1 MELTFGPIPSRRLGR
16 SLGINNIPPKVCS
29 YACVYCQLGNTLKL
43 QNHREEFYKPEDIF
57 DAVERR
63 VHQLKDR
70 GEEIDYLSFVPDGE
84 PTLDLNLGET
94 IRLLKPLG
102 IKIAVITNCS
112 LIRIKEVRNDLMN
125 ADWISLKVDTVN
137 EAAWHHI
144 DRPYGTMDYNNILK
158 GMEIFSKEYGGH
170 LTVETMLVKDVNDK
184 TDDLIKTAEFIKKLN
199 PKITYI
205 SIPTRPPAED
215 WVFPPDTEKINE
227 AYQIYS
233 SVLDEVQLTTQ
244 YEGNQFASTG
254 NFADDFLNIIA
265 VHPMRVEAV
274 EELLKKSNSDWEVVD
289 NLIAEEKVKTT
300 QFDGKTFY
308 MRNLKKIF
316 KESHQN

>member
-16 SLGINNIPPKVCS
+16 SLGINNIPPKICS

-43 QNHREEFYKPEDIF
+43 QNHRQEFYKPEEIF
-57 DAVERR
+57 DAVEKR
-63 VHQLKDR
+63 VFQLKER

-112 LIRIKEVRNDLMN
+112 LIRMEEVRNDLMK
-125 ADWISLKVDTVN
+125 ADWISLKVDTVD
-137 EAAWHHI
+137 EVAWHNI
-144 DRPYGTMDYNNILK
+144 DRPFGKLDYDDILK
-158 GMEIFSKEYGGH
+158 GMIHFSEEFKGF

-184 TDDLIKTAEFIKKLN
+184 TDDLRKTAEYIKKLN
-199 PKITYI
+199 PKVTYI

-215 WVFPPDTEKINE
+215 WVFPPGTDKINE

-254 NFADDFLNIIA
+254 NFVDDFLNIIA
-265 VHPMRVEAV
+265 VHPMRKEAV
-274 EELLKKSNSDWEVVD
+274 EELLKKSNSDWKSVD
-289 NLIAEEKVKTT
+289 RLIVDDKVKTT